1 MKKIIVHFE
10 KEEFERV
17 IYIMENFIAH
27 LKEVIPEKDSLKLVK
42 KEAENY
48 YKQHS
53 LDECFATGLELYQSE
68 NFQIQEVGVFLVG
81 YAACKNTSALSFL
94 KDTVSQ
100 HKSWKVQEILAMAFD
115 NYCKIIGYETA
126 IPVIKE
132 WLKSDC
138 ANTRRAVSEGLR
150 IWTSRPYFKEHPQMA
165 IQFLSSL
172 KDDENEY
179 VRKSIGNALKDIS
192 KKYPELVSNELKQWD
207 LSSKEIKQVHK
218 LASAYLNKS

>member
-1 MKKIIVHFE
+1 
-10 KEEFERV
+10 
-17 IYIMENFIAH
+17 MENFIAH

-100 HKSWKVQEILAMAFD
+100 HKSCTFYI
-115 NYCKIIGYETA
+115 YGYDHDTG
-126 IPVIKE
+126 
-132 WLKSDC
+132 SDRTFEHSFPSG
-138 ANTRRAVSEGLR
+138 NGYRAV
-150 IWTSRPYFKEHPQMA
+150 PVYFKDREAGM
-165 IQFLSSL
+165 
-172 KDDENEY
+172 
-179 VRKSIGNALKDIS
+179 
-192 KKYPELVSNELKQWD
+192 
-207 LSSKEIKQVHK
+207 
-218 LASAYLNKS
+218 LAC